1 MFKEGHDRTKFVFQ
15 NYHLRIGGV
24 NSEGRHQ
31 LADCTTG
38 QARNGGPELG
48 QWHWRQRQRHIS
60 DGEKWMEARD
70 FQETE

>member
-48 QWHWRQRQRHIS
+48 QWHWRQR
-60 DGEKWMEARD
+60 
-70 FQETE
+70 